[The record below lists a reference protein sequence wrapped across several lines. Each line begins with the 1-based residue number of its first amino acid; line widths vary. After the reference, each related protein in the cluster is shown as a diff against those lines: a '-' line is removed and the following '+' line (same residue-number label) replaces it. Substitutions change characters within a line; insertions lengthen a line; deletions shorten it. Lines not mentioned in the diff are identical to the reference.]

1 MSTLATLA
9 ELRRH
14 LGLRADE
21 TSDDDRLLTVLEAA
35 SAELE
40 RECGRRFE
48 PRLASITHI
57 ISQSTD
63 TLSLADDL
71 LELTALYDAGGA
83 IPLEAVT
90 RIPADSPAALLRLAE
105 GLYFMAGEV
114 TVTGWWGWN
123 DDPAALWAA
132 TGQTVQDDPLQA
144 AADQVTVAEPAAFSP
159 GQLLRLDSEVLRV
172 TVVPA
177 TPGPIHVLRAQ
188 CGTEAASHSQGTGI
202 ESCAPPP
209 DVRDLVLRWA
219 AWLTRRAEPLPDALR
234 QPARRWRR
242 ERV

>member
-9 ELRRH
+9 ELHRH

-21 TSDDDRLLTVLEAA
+21 TSDDDRLLTALEAA
-35 SAELE
+35 SADLE

-48 PRLASITHI
+48 PRLAAITHTDV
-57 ISQSTD
+57 QSGD

-71 LELTALYDAGGA
+71 LELTGLYDAGGA

-90 RIPADSPAALLRLAE
+90 RIPADGPAALLRLAE

-114 TVTGWWGWN
+114 TVTGWWGWH

-159 GQLLRLDSEVLRV
+159 GQLLRLNAEVLRV
-172 TVVPA
+172 AVVPS
-177 TPGPIHVLRAQ
+177 TPGPIYVLRAQ
-188 CGTEAASHSQGTGI
+188 CGTEAASHAQGTGI
-202 ESCAPPP
+202 ESCAPSP
-209 DVRDLVLRWA
+209 DVRDLVLRRA
-219 AWLTRRAEPLPDALR
+219 AWLARRAEPLPDALR

>member
-1 MSTLATLA
+1 MPALATLD

-14 LGLRADE
+14 LALRADE
-21 TSDDDRLLTVLEAA
+21 TSDDDRLLAVLEAA

-48 PRLASITHI
+48 PRFTTLLHI
-57 ISQSTD
+57 IEQSVD
-63 TLSLADDL
+63 TLTLADDL
-71 LELTALYDAGGA
+71 LELTGLEDAGGA

-90 RIPADSPAALLRLAE
+90 RIPADGPAALLRLDD
-105 GLYFMAGEV
+105 GLRFMAGTV
-114 TVTGWWGWN
+114 TVTGWWGWHDN
-123 DDPAALWAA
+123 PSAIWSA

-144 AADQVTVAEPAAFSP
+144 AFDQMTVADLAAFSP
-159 GQLLRLDSEVLRV
+159 GQLLRLDSEALRV
-172 TVVPA
+172 TAVPA

-188 CGTEAASHSQGTGI
+188 CGTTAASHALGTAI
-202 ESCAPPP
+202 KTCAPPP
-209 DVRDLVLRWA
+209 DVRDLILRRA
-219 AWLTRRAEPLPDALR
+219 AWLTRRAEPLPEALR

>member
-21 TSDDDRLLTVLEAA
+21 TSDDERLLTVLEAA

-48 PRLASITHI
+48 PRLAAITHT
-57 ISQSTD
+57 ISQSTN

-71 LELTALYDAGGA
+71 LELIGLYDAGGA
-83 IPLEAVT
+83 IPLETVT
-90 RIPADSPAALLRLAE
+90 RIPADGPAALLRLVE
-105 GLYFMAGEV
+105 GLHFMAGEV
-114 TVTGWWGWN
+114 AVTGWWGWH
-123 DDPAALWAA
+123 DDPPALWDA

-144 AADQVTVAEPAAFSP
+144 ASDQMAVAAITTFSP
-159 GQLLRLDSEVLRV
+159 GQLLRLNGEVLRV
-172 TVVPA
+172 TAVPS

-188 CGTEAASHSQGTGI
+188 CGTEAASHSQGTAI
-202 ESCAPPP
+202 ETCAPPP
-209 DVRDLVLRWA
+209 DLRDLVLRRA